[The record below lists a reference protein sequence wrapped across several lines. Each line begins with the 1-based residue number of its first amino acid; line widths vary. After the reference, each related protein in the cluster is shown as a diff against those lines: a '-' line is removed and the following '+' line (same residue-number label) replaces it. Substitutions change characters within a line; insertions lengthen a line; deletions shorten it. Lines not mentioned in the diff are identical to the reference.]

1 MSGSKFNID
10 YKGSAKK
17 LKHNL
22 SHVRQTLTRVT
33 NPSMWSLRGR
43 FIYLTGVLLVLGNLS
58 LIFFLSYSLEKSLD
72 EYAEQHLELTRL
84 LVFNQLEQEK
94 QHLAAHAVNAS
105 TIPTV
110 RKALTTKDWLTLK
123 EYFQPYTTQ
132 LRQLSGLDSL
142 NVLIF
147 DKELTPLLSTAGAG
161 DFVNRQFLET
171 TIKGLNPVS
180 GIEYSKNGFTVI
192 AAAPINSANGTHS
205 GIIMITASMS
215 DIADK
220 INVPANFKVYFLDSA
235 QDIPVRRK
243 ASDSWLINQVQLTW
257 RMVKQYGQSWM
268 GTDESATR
276 KDEEKYL
283 GSHYFTHLDFPLLD
297 SDGQGTMLVS
307 YDSTTML
314 EAKLHKLSQ
323 FTWFFLA
330 GALFLW
336 VILFAN
342 VARIERFL
350 RRLRKIII
358 GSHSNYFSDR
368 FESDHIHCLDVLHC
382 HNEECPVYQNPSLIC
397 YLETGTEAI
406 SPKWKNTCI
415 FLNKYETC
423 ANCPVYAMRRGDE
436 LTEMRNVVN
445 TMMRHWGDF
454 LTRVGHLLA
463 YVLRS
468 QEQTGKLPTLDDI
481 SERLEHMA
489 KLTFFSHDLQGVLSK
504 DEVYQHI
511 THRFDDLFGIKDFV
525 VYEIQHDASKALVAM
540 DSVPETP
547 LCKREVLES
556 AINCRASRVSEEVTS
571 FFNPV
576 LCPYFNCDTD
586 KDFRCC
592 LPVIMGGSVGAVF
605 TFIKPKREWERTRK
619 ELPIIRKYL
628 DEAGP
633 VLSSL
638 SLLKITKEQALR
650 DPLTM
655 CHNRRFLDEFIVK
668 YEPLS
673 QREGKKTG
681 FLMADL
687 DFFKKVND
695 QYGHEAGDAVLKQV
709 VKIIEENIRRS
720 DLLIRYGGE
729 EFLILLQN
737 LENGTAK
744 VIADKIRASVE
755 EHKFVLPSGETIH
768 KTISVGVSEYPTDAD
783 AMYKAIKFAD
793 VALYEAKNK
802 GRNKVLRFEKDMW
815 TSEEY

>member
-1 MSGSKFNID
+1 MSESKFNID

-17 LKHNL
+17 IKASL
-22 SHVRQTLTRVT
+22 SRTRQTMVRVT
-33 NPSMWSLRGR
+33 NPAMWSLRGR

-72 EYAEQHLELTRL
+72 EFAEQHLELTRT
-84 LVFNQLEQEK
+84 LVVSQLEQE
-94 QHLAAHAVNAS
+94 QLHLTAHTVSAARIPAVQE
-105 TIPTV
+105 
-110 RKALTTKDWLTLK
+110 ALVKRDWLALK
-123 EYFQPYTTQ
+123 DFFKPYTTQ
-132 LRQLSGLDSL
+132 LRQITGLDSL
-142 NVLIF
+142 NLDIY
-147 DKELTPLLSTAGAG
+147 DSGSTLLLSTSGSEPVDGKKILAAA
-161 DFVNRQFLET
+161 V
-171 TIKGLNPVS
+171 KGLNPVS
-180 GIEYSKNGFTVI
+180 GIERSQDRLYLL
-192 AAAPINSANGTHS
+192 AAAPVDSRNGSRT
-205 GIIMITASMS
+205 GLIMLTADLNDII
-215 DIADK
+215 K
-220 INVPANFKVYFLDSA
+220 RINVPPNYKVSFLASA
-235 QDIPVRRK
+235 EDIPVRQK
-243 ASDSWLINQVQLTW
+243 ASDSWIINQVHLTW
-257 RMVKQYGQSWM
+257 RLVRQYGQSWM
-268 GTDESATR
+268 GSDDSKAQQA
-276 KDEEKYL
+276 KSNYL
-283 GSHYFTHLDFPLLD
+283 GSHYFTHLEFPLLGAEAT
-297 SDGQGTMLVS
+297 SLMLIS
-307 YDSTTML
+307 YDSSALL

-336 VILFAN
+336 LILFVN
-342 VARIERFL
+342 VTRIERFF

-358 GSHSNYFSDR
+358 ASHSNYFSDR
-368 FESDHIHCLDVLHC
+368 FESDHIHCLDLMHC
-382 HNEECPVYQNPSLIC
+382 HNEECPVFQNPSLIC

-415 FLNKYETC
+415 FLNKYDTC

-489 KLTFFSHDLQGVLSK
+489 KLTFFSHDLQGVMSK

-511 THRFDDLFGIKDFV
+511 THKFEELFNIQDFMV
-525 VYEIQHDASKALVAM
+525 FEIQHDASKALVVL
-540 DSVPETP
+540 DSVPEVP

-556 AINCRASRVSEEVTS
+556 AVNCRASRVSEELTS

-586 KDFRCC
+586 KSFRCC
-592 LPVIMGGSVGAVF
+592 LPIVMGGSVGAVF
-605 TFIKPKREWERTRK
+605 TFMKPKRDWERTRR

-628 DEAGP
+628 DETGP

-638 SLLKITKEQALR
+638 SLLKKTKEQALR
-650 DPLTM
+650 DPLTL

-673 QREGKKTG
+673 QREGRKTG

-687 DFFKKVND
+687 DYFKKVND
-695 QYGHEAGDAVLKQV
+695 QYGHEAGDEVLKQI
-709 VKIIEENIRRS
+709 VKIIEDSIRRS

-755 EHKFVLPSGETIH
+755 EHNFILPGGTTIN

-793 VALYEAKNK
+793 VALYEAKNQ
-802 GRNKVLRFEKDMW
+802 GRNKVLRFEKEMW
-815 TSEEY
+815 TSEDY